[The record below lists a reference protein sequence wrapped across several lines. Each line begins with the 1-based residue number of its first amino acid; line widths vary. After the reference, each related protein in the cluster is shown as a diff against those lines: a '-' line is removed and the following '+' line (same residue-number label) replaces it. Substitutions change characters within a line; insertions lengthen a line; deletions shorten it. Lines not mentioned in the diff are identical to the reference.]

1 MGKSNILE
9 QRPTFHN
16 TFLSFKATKHGTK
29 KENKTS
35 LHHITSNESFYIN
48 LGCIH
53 VCLKINVSFHQKC
66 SYCAVKHTLNSG
78 IFN

>member
-16 TFLSFKATKHGTK
+16 PFLSFKATKHGTK

-35 LHHITSNESFYIN
+35 LHHITSNESFYRW
-48 LGCIH
+48 
-53 VCLKINVSFHQKC
+53 KQKTTV
-66 SYCAVKHTLNSG
+66 YWYTRL
-78 IFN
+78 FQ